1 MGCGCS
7 KNGNRN
13 TNRSSA
19 VTPASVQNRNVTP
32 VQNVNTSSISQQ
44 SLAPKTE
51 NKVVNSNDRRNIEK
65 LRREAIRRAL
75 GR

>member
-13 TNRSSA
+13 TNRA
-19 VTPASVQNRNVTP
+19 VVSPANINRNVTP
-32 VQNVNTSSISQQ
+32 VQNNTSSISQQ
-44 SLAPKTE
+44 SLSPKQE
-51 NKVVNSNDRRNIEK
+51 NKVVNSGDRRTVEK
-65 LRREAIRRAL
+65 LRREAIRKAL

>member
-13 TNRSSA
+13 TNRA
-19 VTPASVQNRNVTP
+19 VVSPVNVNRNVSP
-32 VQNVNTSSISQQ
+32 VQNTSSISQQ
-44 SLAPKTE
+44 SLSPKQE
-51 NKVVNSNDRRNIEK
+51 NKVVNSGDRRTVEK
-65 LRREAIRRAL
+65 LRREAIRKAL

>member
-13 TNRSSA
+13 TNRSAA
-19 VTPASVQNRNVTP
+19 VTPATAQARNITP
-32 VQNVNTSSISQQ
+32 VQNTNTSSISQQ
-44 SLAPKTE
+44 SLSPKPE
-51 NKVVNSNDRRNIEK
+51 NKIVNSADRRNVEK